1 MTSTAPTTGEKPK
14 NDNDGDNTVAAPEG
28 AVCDPITGVC
38 RLPGASEGEGLPSL
52 FPLPKTLRPLERL
65 EDEKGKKVDP
75 SVFKGKVRRANCV
88 FPPSMGGEVIFRLY
102 LLLPITVMYM

>member
-1 MTSTAPTTGEKPK
+1 MASNNPSTEEKTTKG
-14 NDNDGDNTVAAPEG
+14 NDGENTVTAPEG

-38 RLPGASEGEGLPSL
+38 RLPGASEGESLPSL

-75 SVFKGKVRRANCV
+75 SVFKGKVRLDCCAL
-88 FPPSMGGEVIFRLY
+88 FPTMEGEVAFRLCQ
-102 LLLPITVMYM
+102 LQSITVTHV